1 MKKILM
7 VASAMMVVAPAM
19 AADVSAAVQVGQPGF
34 YGRLDI
40 GDSAPPQVIYAQPRL
55 INRVRVRHPPVYMR
69 VPPGHAK
76 NWSKH
81 CRHYHACGER
91 VYFVKDSWYN
101 DEFVPR
107 YQERHPEQNSH
118 ATQPTREHQIT
129 KHKHQKDRKA
139 QGGHGGKGKNHHP

>member
-1 MKKILM
+1 MKKFLI
-7 VASAMMVVAPAM
+7 VAAAMMFAAPAM
-19 AADVSAAVQVGQPGF
+19 AADVSASVRVGQPGF

-55 INRVRVRHPPVYMR
+55 INRVAIRHPPVYMR

-81 CRHYHACGER
+81 CRHYRACGER
-91 VYFVKDSWYN
+91 VYFVEDSWYN

-107 YQERHPEQNSH
+107 YRERHPEQNNH
-118 ATQPTREHQIT
+118 ANQTIREHPVT
-129 KHKHQKDRKA
+129 KHKKSKKEKDE
-139 QGGHGGKGKNHHP
+139 HGGKHRHP